1 MQHAWLQTRDDI
13 KREKKK
19 SKFQDRL
26 TFILKN
32 RCRCLLTNLL
42 TWTWTLDR
50 KLWEMLSIYLSTIP
64 AFWETGILIGWRHGW
79 WWERCAAWLEEG
91 SGWRHDDVHGWS
103 GGSQRQSPPPRPSHR
118 KKLPPPVQGSP
129 LALKN
134 IFVFFP
140 EGSTFSWTKW
150 QLNLLSYCRPWF
162 FGTLDTSMQ
171 CALCSLVKP
180 KFAKAGHLT

>member
-1 MQHAWLQTRDDI
+1 MEQVNQRISVGSFRKEMQHARLQARDDI

-19 SKFQDRL
+19 SKFHDRL

-32 RCRCLLTNLL
+32 HCRCLLTNLL

-50 KLWEMLSIYLSTIP
+50 KLWGMLSIYLSAIP
-64 AFWETGILIGWRHGW
+64 AFWETRILIGWRHGW

-118 KKLPPPVQGSP
+118 KKLPPPRPRIPIGPKKHLCLLPRRIDIP
-129 LALKN
+129 LDKVTTIELLLLPPL
-134 IFVFFP
+134 IFLQI
-140 EGSTFSWTKW
+140 G
-150 QLNLLSYCRPWF
+150 
-162 FGTLDTSMQ
+162 
-171 CALCSLVKP
+171 
-180 KFAKAGHLT
+180 